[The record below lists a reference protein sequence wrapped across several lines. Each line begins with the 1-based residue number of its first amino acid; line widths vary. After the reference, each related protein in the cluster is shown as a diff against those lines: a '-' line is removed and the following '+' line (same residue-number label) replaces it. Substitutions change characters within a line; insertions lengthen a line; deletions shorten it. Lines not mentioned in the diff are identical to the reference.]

1 MGGKT
6 MKKLCVFV
14 MLLAVI
20 LGSVGCGMNR
30 EDETVYA
37 LTVQREYNSANEV
50 IELRQ
55 YRYDSQ
61 GKLQFWSKDLGQ
73 GVDYFDEEQGIWLF
87 KAGPVDG
94 EIDRLVELEYD
105 DGGNVVLRKEMWE
118 DSSYQQECDW
128 EYIET
133 SGGKVPVKCST
144 SDDSYSLD
152 YDQAGRL
159 HTVNHTMNGRE
170 MCQLQLDY
178 DEQNRLVR
186 EEIKQ
191 DGYNFIYE
199 FTYNKNDQVKTYTLS
214 GDSEEKLIFEYSKQG
229 DLLSVKN
236 ENGID
241 RASYTYDK
249 EGKMVCKEVYDEES
263 AEKTVYT
270 FHYDGNQIA
279 SAEAVVLNSAGK
291 QTDSWECRYDP
302 NGCLVEKRNEDGSR
316 IEYEY
321 QKLTLT
327 AQQMKAY
334 CRQQQITNGTHW
346 QDWLFQGD
354 GTNVS
359 THFPIP
365 AHPMLN
371 AGPETA

>member
-1 MGGKT
+1 

-30 EDETVYA
+30 EDGTVYA
-37 LTVQREYNSANEV
+37 LTVQREYNSANEL
-50 IELRQ
+50 IELRE

-61 GKLQFWSKDLGQ
+61 GKMQSYSMDKGPE
-73 GVDYFDEEQGIWLF
+73 VEYFDEEQGIWRF
-87 KAGPVDG
+87 KIAPIDG
-94 EIDRLVELEYD
+94 KLERLQECEYD
-105 DGGNVVLRKEMWE
+105 DGGHVVLIKEMWE
-118 DSSYQQECDW
+118 DSSYQQEYDW

-144 SDDSYSLD
+144 SEDSYSLD

-186 EEIKQ
+186 EQINQQ
-191 DGYNFIYE
+191 DLCRIYE
-199 FTYNKNDQVKTYTLS
+199 FTYNENGQVKTYTLS
-214 GDSEEKLIFEYSKQG
+214 GDSEEKLTFEYSKQG
-229 DLLSVKN
+229 NLLSVKD
-236 ENGID
+236 ENGMD

-249 EGKMVCKEVYDEES
+249 KGNLACKEVYDEEG

-279 SAEAVVLNSAGK
+279 SAEAVVLDSVGK
-291 QTDSWECRYDP
+291 QTNSWECRYDR
-302 NGCLVEKRNEDGSR
+302 NGCLVETRYEDGSR
-316 IEYEY
+316 YEYEY

-327 AQQMKAY
+327 AQQMQPY
-334 CRQQQITNGTHW
+334 CRQQQIMNGSHW

-354 GTNVS
+354 GTAVS
-359 THFPIP
+359 NCFPIP

-371 AGPETA
+371 TGPETV

>member
-1 MGGKT
+1 

-20 LGSVGCGMNR
+20 LGSVGCEMNR
-30 EDETVYA
+30 EDGTVYA
-37 LTVQREYNSANEV
+37 LTVQREYNSANEL
-50 IELRQ
+50 IELRE

-61 GKLQFWSKDLGQ
+61 GKMQSYSMDKGPE
-73 GVDYFDEEQGIWLF
+73 VEYFDEEQGIWLH
-87 KAGPVDG
+87 KTAPVDG
-94 EIDRLVELEYD
+94 KLERLQESEYD
-105 DGGNVVLRKEMWE
+105 DGGNVVLRKAMRE
-118 DSSYQQECDW
+118 DSSYQQEYDW

-133 SGGKVPVKCST
+133 SGGKVPVKFST
-144 SDDSYSLD
+144 SEESYSFD

-159 HTVNHTMNGRE
+159 HTVNHTLNGKE
-170 MCQLQLDY
+170 MCQLQFDY

-186 EEIKQ
+186 EQINQ
-191 DGYNFIYE
+191 CDYHCIYE

-214 GDSEEKLIFEYSKQG
+214 GDGEEKLTFEYSKQG

-236 ENGID
+236 ENGIA

-270 FHYDGNQIA
+270 FYYDGKQIE

-327 AQQMKAY
+327 AQQMKAH
-334 CRQQQITNGTHW
+334 CRQQQIINGSHW
-346 QDWLFQGD
+346 QDWLCQWN
-354 GTNVS
+354 GTAVS
-359 THFPIP
+359 HYFPIP
-365 AHPMLN
+365 AHPILN
-371 AGPETA
+371 AGPKTV